1 MGCFFFPCL
10 ISNQFILIRNKNNK
24 LNSILL
30 RLLQCKI
37 ILFYAK
43 SITSICWF
51 FFLNRLE
58 HKYTCIHLDD
68 MWCFK
73 VPSPGGS
80 SFNGCLGAV
89 HYNLQRC
96 SGWGDQVRNPEP
108 LSYPPCVCTANTL
121 IHSPTPSLSVALSI
135 SFNVSPI
142 PTYMPFPPFCPDF
155 QWVAVP
161 QCLLLRQSQGPPHGL
176 PYKYIAS
183 NPH

>member
-1 MGCFFFPCL
+1 MQNR
-10 ISNQFILIRNKNNK
+10 SQVYVD
-24 LNSILL
+24 S
-30 RLLQCKI
+30 
-37 ILFYAK
+37 
-43 SITSICWF
+43 

-96 SGWGDQVRNPEP
+96 SGWGDLVRNPEP
-108 LSYPPCVCTANTL
+108 LSYPPYVCTANTL
-121 IHSPTPSLSVALSI
+121 IHSLTPSLTVALSI

-176 PYKYIAS
+176 PYKYMALMHNLEWSFIVLKQKPLYLFLIFFS
-183 NPH
+183 